1 MAGNQTIGAAFTN
14 RPDCAKIRCLAGA
27 NPGRLDVREKVMAR
41 EWVWLQCTQTGDLN
55 YRITIDP
62 KEYDTKKMV
71 SKFSPRLRKH
81 TEHKVKK
88 GK

>member
-1 MAGNQTIGAAFTN
+1 
-14 RPDCAKIRCLAGA
+14 
-27 NPGRLDVREKVMAR
+27 MAR
-41 EWVWLQCTQTGDLN
+41 EWVWLQCTESGDLN
-55 YRITIDP
+55 YRITINP

>member
-1 MAGNQTIGAAFTN
+1 
-14 RPDCAKIRCLAGA
+14 
-27 NPGRLDVREKVMAR
+27 MAR

-71 SKFSPRLRKH
+71 NKFCPRLRKH